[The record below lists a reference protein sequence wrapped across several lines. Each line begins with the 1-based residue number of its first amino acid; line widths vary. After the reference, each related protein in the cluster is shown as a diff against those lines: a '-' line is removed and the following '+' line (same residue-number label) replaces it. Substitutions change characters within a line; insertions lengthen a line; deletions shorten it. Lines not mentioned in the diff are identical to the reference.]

1 MMIRRAHCLVVV
13 AAVAAIVGAIQ
24 VAEAFQVKVVQAQ
37 PGQVQRTYGTF
48 PAVQGFYMLRMPN
61 VQKDLELI
69 PEQVEKLEKI
79 GKQYYDQ
86 MRQDWSG
93 MGDLSPE
100 ERQKKYQEVR
110 QQQQKRAEEVAKQIK
125 EVLLPQQLKQL
136 EDMNF
141 RSRAPYM
148 LRSPQV
154 MEKLELT
161 EEQKE
166 KLKKAQEDL
175 QEKMR
180 ELQKEAFD
188 DALKVLTKEQ
198 KKQLREITE
207 QGYQGYQWGGG
218 GAVGQPRNRGS

>member
-1 MMIRRAHCLVVV
+1 MVV
-13 AAVAAIVGAIQ
+13 AAAVAIVGAIQ
-24 VAEAFQVKVVQAQ
+24 VAEAFQAQVIQVQ
-37 PGQVQRTYGTF
+37 PGQANPAYATF
-48 PAVQGFYMLRMPN
+48 PSVQGFYMLRMPS
-61 VQKDLELI
+61 VQKELELV
-69 PEQVEKLEKI
+69 PEQIEKLEKI
-79 GKQYYDQ
+79 GKEYYDQ

-93 MGDLSPE
+93 LGNLSPE
-100 ERQKKYQEVR
+100 ERQKKYQEIR
-110 QQQQKRAEEVAKQIK
+110 EQQQKRAEVVVKKIK
-125 EVLLPQQLKQL
+125 EVLLPQQLEQL

-154 MEKLELT
+154 MEKLQLT

-180 ELQKEAFD
+180 KLQKEAFD

-207 QGYQGYQWGGG
+207 QGYQWGGG
-218 GAVGQPRNRGS
+218 VRQPGSPR